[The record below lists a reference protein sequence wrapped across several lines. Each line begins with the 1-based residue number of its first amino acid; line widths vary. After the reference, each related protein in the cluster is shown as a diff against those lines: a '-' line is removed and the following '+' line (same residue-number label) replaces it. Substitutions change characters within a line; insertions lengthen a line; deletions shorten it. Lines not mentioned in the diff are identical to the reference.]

1 MHKNKTT
8 YIKEIV
14 DNIIDLEFP
23 EWEIGSPLYTKNKNK
38 ESKKILLAQLLEDII
53 LKNKYLHKNG
63 LPFHY
68 SFSRKE
74 ILNKIFRDRTKTDKL
89 GRREIDL
96 NDPDG
101 RTYKETD
108 PRNEEGVKRLFYI
121 LYTQS
126 RRLKLTNTYILK
138 PWYRDNFIIG
148 RAIQSITYLDS
159 NGQPQDKPDYALPK
173 NVRDYVGSDISTKI
187 YINIEA
193 LGIALREIGKLLEIT
208 EDVLFEKR
216 EEALGLIRNF
226 LSDELKDGTEINR
239 YEYAIDRLKKHQN
252 LLRAIS
258 MYSTSNDYINP
269 FIYQQYT
276 EETSKTGGNGRLW
289 NRYNESGLFDIQT
302 INRVATKIILTDMEY
317 VEYDINN
324 CHINIL
330 SQYYKMVFGTN
341 SKELDY
347 FCNNYQ
353 KVRHDIVAESGVSY
367 NLVKGAMIGI
377 TYGGGDLTL
386 NMIEELYTDTLEEF
400 KIWNKFKAFYI
411 TNERAREKL
420 HKLYSSDSFIRF
432 DKAITETTK
441 MLGGQSKKGVSVF
454 GEYYPGYINPALM
467 ELENKPKLKD
477 NKKLSHLNQGI
488 EAIALRAIIKDDPDS
503 IVSLHHDGWIGR
515 TKRHRQSNEEITI
528 YLKNLTEK
536 VYRETKKAMI
546 EWNTKIGKPLK
557 EPDGFNFN
565 FSYQRLEGMGNIN
578 CKANYQS
585 IKASQNIP

>member
-1 MHKNKTT
+1 MNKNKTT

-38 ESKKILLAQLLEDII
+38 DSKKILLAQLLEDII

-63 LPFHY
+63 IPFHY
-68 SFSRKE
+68 SFNKKN
-74 ILNKIFRDRTKTDKL
+74 ILNKIFRDRTKADKL
-89 GRREIDL
+89 GRIEIDL
-96 NDPDG
+96 NDPEG

-108 PRNEEGVKRLFYI
+108 PRNEEGPKRLFFI
-121 LYTQS
+121 LHTQS
-126 RRLKLTNTYILK
+126 RKLKITNTYILK

-148 RAIQSITYLDS
+148 RAIHSITYYDS
-159 NGQPQDKPDYALPK
+159 NGQPQDKPDHALPK

-187 YINIEA
+187 YINIDA
-193 LGIALREIGKLLEIT
+193 IGIALREIQKLLEIT
-208 EDVLFEKR
+208 EDVLFEKK

-226 LSDELKDGTEINR
+226 LSDELKDSTEIKR

-252 LLRAIS
+252 LLRAIL

-276 EETSKTGGNGRLW
+276 EETSNTKGNGRLW

-302 INRVATKIILTDMEY
+302 INRVATKIMLTDMEY

-330 SQYYKMVFGTN
+330 AQYYKMVFGTN

-347 FCNNYQ
+347 FCDNYKQ
-353 KVRHDIVAESGVSY
+353 VRYDIVAESNVSY
-367 NLVKGAMIGI
+367 NLVKEAMIGI

-420 HKLYSSDSFIRF
+420 HNLYSSDSFIRF

-441 MLGGQSKKGVSVF
+441 MLSEQSKKGVSVF
-454 GEYYPGYINPALM
+454 GEYYPGYINPAM
-467 ELENKPKLKD
+467 KELENKPKLKD

-515 TKRHRQSNEEITI
+515 TKRYRQSNEEITI

-536 VYRETKKAMI
+536 VYRETKRRMI

-557 EPDGFNFN
+557 NPDGFNFN

-578 CKANYQS
+578 CKANNQS